1 MKMFLISDNVD
12 TLTGMRLT
20 GVEGAIARSRE
31 EFSLEIESVL
41 NDKSIGVLVVT
52 EKLAA
57 QFSDIVNQVK
67 STYKLPLIVDI
78 PDRYGTTKKNN
89 FISEYV
95 NEAIGL

>member
-20 GVEGAIARSRE
+20 GVEGVIARSRE
-31 EFSLEIESVL
+31 EFSREIESVL